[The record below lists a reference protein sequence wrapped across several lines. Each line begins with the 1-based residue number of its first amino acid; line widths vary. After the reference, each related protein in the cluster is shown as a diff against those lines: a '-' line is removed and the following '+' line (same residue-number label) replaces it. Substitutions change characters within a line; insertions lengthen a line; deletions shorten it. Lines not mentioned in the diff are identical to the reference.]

1 MYHSLHLDLE
11 TFSEAPLK
19 KTGLYRYAED
29 PSTEILCACYAF
41 DAEEVKLWVPIAEWD
56 LPREITDQL
65 QAKMPGLW
73 VAQDQCPEKLSD
85 WILSRKE
92 IRSHNFQFER
102 TIINGH
108 AGRRLRIPAI
118 SISQGVCTAAKAATY
133 GLPRAL
139 GNAALALGTY
149 PKSEDGKAGMMQ
161 LAKPCQVTKKRPLGR
176 YTPFTDPEK
185 FIHLYDYCGDDVRAE
200 RDLDDHIPD
209 ISPSEQR
216 DWELDQK
223 INDRGVR
230 VDRESVENCQFLIEE
245 HKANIEKEFIEL
257 TGVRPSQTGEV
268 AAWVRAHGCDIEN
281 LQKDTVAFAVLDPNV
296 PKNVKHVL
304 VLRSIHASKAVAKYP
319 AILKALMKDD
329 RIRGMF
335 LYYGAHSGRW
345 SSMIVQLQNLFRGAI
360 NDPDT
365 AIEMY
370 RARSLD
376 FIKAMYPEEP
386 AKVFASTVRG
396 MLIPSEGKDL
406 ISIDYAGIESRKIAW
421 LYDEQWKLDAFRK
434 QDNEGGPDNYMLAYA
449 NVFQIPPESVDKKQ
463 RQIGKPIDLG
473 LGFEGGI
480 GAFATM
486 AKTYN
491 VDLRELTDAAWG
503 KLPERFMDLSKND
516 FEKGYIAFGDMPE
529 RTALICNAIKH
540 SWRASHPKI
549 KQGWKDTL
557 VAAKFAV
564 ENPGA
569 TFQIPNGKLKFR
581 MTGHW
586 LQMRLPSGRKLNY
599 FAPRIEKGEGVG
611 DRYGSLTFMGI
622 NTDTRRW
629 MRCNAYGGFLAQN
642 GTQASSNDLLRN
654 GMHTVDQFVHKELG
668 YTYDLIGTI
677 HDEAIMEVIEGQGS
691 VEEVIEL
698 FCRLPPWAAGLPVTA
713 EGWRAKRFK
722 K

>member
-1 MYHSLHLDLE
+1 MTKIAHLDIE

-19 KTGLYRYAED
+19 KTGLYRYVED
-29 PSTEILCACYAF
+29 PSTFIHCVCYAF
-41 DAEEVKLWVPIAEWD
+41 DDGVVNLWIPFFDVSDDLVREAELILAGSGGGTLHLGPECPPDIAAHAAAGKQF
-56 LPREITDQL
+56 R
-65 QAKMPGLW
+65 G
-73 VAQDQCPEKLSD
+73 
-85 WILSRKE
+85 
-92 IRSHNFQFER
+92 HNAQFER
-102 TIINGH
+102 TNLNNRP
-108 AGRRLRIPAI
+108 GRDIGFPFTRID
-118 SISQGVCTAAKAATY
+118 QWVCTAAKAATF

-161 LAKPCQVTKKRPLGR
+161 LAKPCQVTKKRPQGR
-176 YTPFTDPEK
+176 YTLTTDPDK
-185 FIHLYDYCGDDVRAE
+185 FVHLWAYCIDDVKAE

-257 TGVRPSQTGEV
+257 TGVKPSQTGEV

-281 LQKDTVAFAVLDPNV
+281 LQKDTVAFAVLDPKV

-396 MLIPSEGKDL
+396 MLIPSKGKDL

-449 NVFQIPPESVDKKQ
+449 NAFQVPPESVTKDQ
-463 RQIGKPIDLG
+463 RQTGKPMDLG
-473 LGFEGGI
+473 LSFEGGI
-480 GAFATM
+480 GAFVTM

-491 VDLRELTDAAWG
+491 VDLRQLTDAAWG

-516 FEKGYIAFGDMPE
+516 FEKGYISRGDLSE
-529 RTALICNAIKH
+529 DTALILNAIKH

-549 KQGWKDTL
+549 KQGWKDTIN
-557 VAAKFAV
+557 AAKSAV

-599 FAPRIEKGEGVG
+599 FAPRIDRDGE
-611 DRYGSLTFMGI
+611 YTSLTFMGI

-654 GMHTVDQFVHKELG
+654 GMHTVDQFVHEELG
-668 YTYDLIGTI
+668 YPYDLIGTI
-677 HDEAIMEVIEGQGS
+677 HDEAIMEIAEGQGS
-691 VEEVIEL
+691 VDEVIEL

-713 EGWRAKRFK
+713 EGWRAKRYK